1 MSTKTRTAAD
11 IQNEIN
17 ELIAVEVCVGHNE
30 GTYGGV
36 EAARKCGSGDPQF
49 ANRHE
54 YETVG
59 GAKRS
64 TGPSGDRMPGQMRY
78 GGKARLAEYRQ
89 QLASL
94 RSELRSAR

>member
-1 MSTKTRTAAD
+1 MSKTRTAE
-11 IQNEIN
+11 IQTEIN
-17 ELIAVEVCVGHNE
+17 ELMSVEVCVGHNE

-49 ANRHE
+49 ASRNE

-59 GAKRS
+59 GEKRS
-64 TGPSGDRMPGQMRY
+64 TGPSADRMPGYMQY

-89 QLASL
+89 QLAAL
-94 RSELRSAR
+94 RAELKSAR